1 MTLIDGESNDS
12 PKWDTRD
19 NKQDNRLNSFHAVW
33 DASST
38 SGSVV
43 LLVFWQCFLLS
54 FPFYHFPFIIAFIIA
69 VVLLAMS
76 PFIIA
81 LHRGKDERGHVTL
94 NKHLA
99 FFKFCLYEVAAE
111 HFIAT
116 F

>member
-12 PKWDTRD
+12 SKWDTRD
-19 NKQDNRLNSFHAVW
+19 NKQENRLNSFHAVW
-33 DASST
+33 DAAT
-38 SGSVV
+38 TPGSV
-43 LLVFWQCFLLS
+43 LILAMS
-54 FPFYHFPFIIAFIIA
+54 PFIIAFIIA

-76 PFIIA
+76 PFIIT

-99 FFKFCLYEVAAE
+99 FLKFCLYEVAAE

>member
-12 PKWDTRD
+12 SKWDTRD
-19 NKQDNRLNSFHAVW
+19 NKQDDRLNSFHAVW
-33 DASST
+33 DAAST
-38 SGSVV
+38 PGSV
-43 LLVFWQCFLLS
+43 L
-54 FPFYHFPFIIAFIIA
+54 I
-69 VVLLAMS
+69 LAMS

-99 FFKFCLYEVAAE
+99 FLKFCLYEVAAE
-111 HFIAT
+111 HFIGT